1 MGRRMVIGICAVI
14 ILVIAIGFGYV
25 WAWTKL
31 EIVGSSSYLPQYQE
45 DGYLEVI
52 VLWQNTPSQ
61 AADYLASLIRI
72 EGFAFHDASGQFLSN
87 GELCGVVT
95 QARSSTALKSVPGD
109 DRTVV
114 ELLGKSLAKVGLF
127 PEYGDGSGKFI
138 FLYHGVSF
146 TGNIASTEHT
156 GPNTVE
162 LTYSVFGFK
171 RKASWGK

>member
-1 MGRRMVIGICAVI
+1 MRRRMVIGICAVI

-52 VLWQNTPSQ
+52 VLLQKTPSQ
-61 AADYLASLIRI
+61 VADCLASLIRI

-87 GELCGVVT
+87 GELYGVVT

-114 ELLGKSLAKVGLF
+114 ELMGKSLAKVGLF
-127 PEYGDGSGKFI
+127 PEYGDGSGRFV

-162 LTYSVFGFK
+162 LTYSVFGLN